1 MGEYREAGEDAVD
14 FGDCTDFGD
23 FGYFMG
29 MDGLANRVDFAN
41 EENSEENTAKADR
54 GVDVGEDADE
64 ARRRLPPPPC

>member
-1 MGEYREAGEDAVD
+1 MGEYREAGEDAVE
-14 FGDCTDFGD
+14 FGD
-23 FGYFMG
+23 FGYFGDFMG
-29 MDGLANRVDFAN
+29 MDDLANRVDFAN